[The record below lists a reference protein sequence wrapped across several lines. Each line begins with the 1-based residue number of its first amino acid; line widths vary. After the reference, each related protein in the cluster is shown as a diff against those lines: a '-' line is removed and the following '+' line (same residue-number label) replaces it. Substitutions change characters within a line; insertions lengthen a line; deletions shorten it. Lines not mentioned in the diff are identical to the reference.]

1 MNQKERK
8 IKLGIIIFLA
18 AAFCASVFLIAAGK
32 YGLWESWS
40 PKEEKEQALEILTSD
55 AKWRHLGTKSEP
67 GVGNVWT
74 TQEYDAD
81 DWEQV
86 SGRYEEDCLETGTTT
101 AFFRYEFNVE
111 DTGKYQYMEGKIQY
125 ADAVL
130 IYLNGNVIFA
140 GNVPAGGY
148 YSNLNM
154 GACNAVETTR
164 ESTFAV
170 TDLEGLTEGRNV
182 IAVEVHRRDESSQNI
197 AFHFQ
202 QLNMF
207 ETEYEEETP
216 DTEGLMLCRGEE
228 SDTVEMNW
236 ITDLEESY
244 KIEYMEGTLDTV
256 EESTFSEYAHSVIM
270 DSKESS
276 NGTGYQKSGQ
286 ITRLKERTDYVY
298 RVIRIGGVEG
308 SAIYQFRT
316 AEKQETSF
324 LYTGNVRMSG
334 LGEALH
340 VRNWKS
346 NLKKAVDFS
355 DRPDYLIV
363 GKTEEEWP
371 DTAQTTDKNHEKLFR
386 AAEELKEIPV
396 IVSESFKG
404 DAENGKPE
412 RQSRAYMDLLLM
424 SLSTADRDYDGI
436 RNYMESAM
444 LERNRKWNM
453 VIIDASYLTEQGTI
467 EAQYSDIFEELDI
480 DLVLV
485 SGGEYGIQFTGGG
498 DADSSE
504 GNYVKDSG
512 QTLYVYGGMDAVAI
526 QVASSEIGIK
536 GYDVEAGTTEKPIKL
551 RRR

>member
-8 IKLGIIIFLA
+8 IKSGIIIVLA
-18 AAFCASVFLIAAGK
+18 VVFCVSVFLIAAGK
-32 YGLWESWS
+32 YGLWNRWF
-40 PKEEKEQALEILTSD
+40 PKTEKEQALEILTENTQ
-55 AKWRHLGTKSEP
+55 WRHLGTKAEP

-74 TQEYDAD
+74 TQEYDAS
-81 DWEQV
+81 DWNQV
-86 SGRYEEDCLETGTTT
+86 SGRYEEDCQETGTTT
-101 AFFRYEFNVE
+101 AFFRYEFNVK
-111 DTGKYQYMEGKIQY
+111 DTGKYHYMKGRIQY

-148 YSNLNM
+148 YSNLDM

-164 ESTFAV
+164 ESTFVV
-170 TDLEGLTEGRNV
+170 TDLMGLTEGRNV
-182 IAVEVHRRDESSQNI
+182 IAVEVHRRDRSSQDI

-202 QLNMF
+202 QLKIF
-207 ETEYEEETP
+207 QTEFEEEP
-216 DTEGLMLCRGEE
+216 PETEGLMLLRGEQ
-228 SDTVEMNW
+228 SDEVEVNW
-236 ITDLEESY
+236 ITDLKESY

-256 EESTFSEYAHSVIM
+256 EEETFAEYANSVIM
-270 DSKESS
+270 DSKESP
-276 NGTGYQKSGQ
+276 GEAGYQKSGQ
-286 ITRLKERTDYVY
+286 ISRLKERTDYVY

-363 GKTEEEWP
+363 GKKEEEWP
-371 DTAQTTDKNHEKLFR
+371 DTAQTTDKNYEKLFR
-386 AAEELKEIPV
+386 SAEELKEIPV

-404 DAENGKPE
+404 DAESGKSE

-453 VIIDASYLTEQGTI
+453 VIIDDSYLTEQGTI
-467 EAQYSDIFEELDI
+467 EERYSDIFEELDI

-485 SGGEYGIQFTGGG
+485 SGGEYGIQFTGDG
-498 DADSSE
+498 DADSRE

-526 QVASSEIGIK
+526 QVSSSEIGIK
-536 GYDVEAGTTEKPIKL
+536 GYDVETGTTEEPIEL
-551 RRR
+551 RRK